1 MWGWRALTPRCEESC
16 RRPQRRT
23 WFPTQLWAYLRIG
36 LLSSAHWRSITC
48 HTHHALG
55 AGMLHQQQS
64 EQNLHL
70 WNHNL
75 FSQDPQA
82 KSSFRNADIGAF
94 GPSRQQQEFGPC
106 GEFTHYMSL
115 TSAPPLPHSPPCQL
129 YPLLSSGLRSS
140 VNPQLSFS
148 WEATKLSQLC
158 LFAAFLVLGG
168 NPGGEIKNQAQGKSM
183 LTFPL

>member
-1 MWGWRALTPRCEESC
+1 
-16 RRPQRRT
+16 
-23 WFPTQLWAYLRIG
+23 
-36 LLSSAHWRSITC
+36 
-48 HTHHALG
+48 
-55 AGMLHQQQS
+55 MLHQQQS